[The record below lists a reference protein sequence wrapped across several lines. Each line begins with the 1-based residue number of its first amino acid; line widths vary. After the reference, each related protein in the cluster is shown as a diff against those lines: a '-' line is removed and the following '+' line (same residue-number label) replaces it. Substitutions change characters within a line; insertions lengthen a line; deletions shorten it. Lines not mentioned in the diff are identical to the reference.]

1 MSHHDSQSGFTVI
14 ELLITLFVAVAFVVS
29 GYQLYNVIIKDGGQ
43 TRGESRASNLAYDYL
58 RRYTSS
64 ATDPC
69 TISTPVNGATPTV
82 AGIGAVSVS
91 VNISCPYANNNSVSK
106 VEAVVTY
113 NTNPQETI
121 KYATYTTGVGYDG
134 TGVSPVG
141 LVGWWKFNGNASD
154 SSPSGANGTVS
165 GATLTTGQNGQAN
178 SAYNFNGTNNYINA
192 QVPVVAGDYA
202 HTISLWVYPRSLTGP
217 AARVDPFSLGNAAA
231 NTYSALDLT
240 TTMTQWYFYSNDIF
254 ALQPVAINQW
264 TLITLTYTGGG
275 GTTAN
280 KKIYIN
286 STPYSTT
293 TSGTIGPI
301 NLPASS
307 PVGIGYDRGR
317 ATAYFDGLIDDVRI
331 YSRVL
336 SPLEISNLY
345 ADGAQ

>member
-69 TISTPVNGATPTV
+69 TVSTPVNAATPTV
-82 AGIGAVSVS
+82 AGIGAVSVT

-141 LVGWWKFNGNASD
+141 LVGWWKFNGNANTSI
-154 SSPSGANGTVS
+154 GTANGVVT
-165 GATLTTGQNGQAN
+165 GATLTSGQSGQAN
-178 SAYNFNGTNNYINA
+178 TAYSFTAACCQYIRTSALPALPATLSISAWINPTAYPSERSAIVVNDINTTDGYYFSLNSDGSLQAYWYGTSSPGYHTTNSNTVPLNQWTFATVTWSGSEVKLYINGSL
-192 QVPVVAGDYA
+192 QTTVATQG
-202 HTISLWVYPRSLTGP
+202 G
-217 AARVDPFSLGNAAA
+217 GAAA
-231 NTYSALDLT
+231 NPISIGA
-240 TTMTQWYFYSNDIF
+240 QS
-254 ALQPVAINQW
+254 
-264 TLITLTYTGGG
+264 
-275 GTTAN
+275 
-280 KKIYIN
+280 
-286 STPYSTT
+286 STT
-293 TSGTIGPI
+293 RQFGGK
-301 NLPASS
+301 L
-307 PVGIGYDRGR
+307 
-317 ATAYFDGLIDDVRI
+317 DDIRV

-336 SPLEISNLY
+336 TPLEVSNLY
-345 ADGAQ
+345 AEGAQ